1 MRLFVENLTY
11 NQVSIDTITLAPRQS
26 NTFDIPDADIQQV
39 ISQLALAPSV
49 VKWKIDGITRPSID
63 TALTIFVETTG
74 SDTTGDGTYTRPFRT
89 IQKAIDSLGD
99 GVLIKAEITIQVGI
113 GSFGG
118 FTFDQSKYRYVGTP
132 GVNNIP
138 RGIRIQGTMVAPTLT
153 TGTASGTATGAAT
166 TDGARVFTDSGQNW
180 TIDELKGKFLEI
192 SSSKIPIVSN
202 TATTITTS
210 TSLGI
215 AAGAYKIWDH
225 GTIIDSGLQYASS
238 GAAGTSIGRVAIIG
252 NTDASTASFFEFREI
267 RVDSTGLSSGNS
279 VVTMRGQSNA
289 IRMTSCELRRT
300 SATAVT
306 LLSALNNYA
315 AATHCFFNHPD
326 ANASSFGM
334 TYNQDGGPAWCYF
347 LRGGIGVNI
356 SNLGHS
362 SPAIGSVTSSTFEGC
377 TTGINHRMSA
387 QMNIVATCRFLNC
400 TTGVAVAS
408 GTFTVGAALTGTAG
422 GALFFFSGCT
432 TCLQVS
438 NGSHVFFGNSTG
450 TGNTNGIVAT
460 AGARIQVS
468 ASATLGASTELSV
481 DGATSTLA
489 AMRASSPKVFPTTP
503 NAYGSY
509 IYE

>member
-118 FTFDQSKYRYVGTP
+118 FTFDQSKYKHVGTP

-210 TSLGI
+210 TSSGI

-225 GTIIDSGLQYASS
+225 GTIIDSGLQYPTS
-238 GAAGTSIGRVAIIG
+238 GAAGTSIGRIAIIG
-252 NTDASTASFFEFREI
+252 NTDASTTSFLEFREI
-267 RVDSTGLSSGNS
+267 RVDSTGLSSGHA
-279 VVTMRGQSNA
+279 VVTMRGQTNA
-289 IRMTSCELRRT
+289 VRMTSCELRRT

-306 LLSALNNYA
+306 LMSVLNNYA
-315 AATHCFFNHPD
+315 ASTFCFFNHPD
-326 ANASSFGM
+326 ANASSFGLN
-334 TYNQDGGPAWCYF
+334 YSHEGGASGCYF
-347 LRGGIGVNI
+347 LRGGTGIII
-356 SNLGHS
+356 SSLGRS
-362 SPAIGSVTSSTFEGC
+362 ASVGSVTSSTFEGC
-377 TTGINHRMSA
+377 ATGINHRLSA

-408 GTFTVGAALTGTAG
+408 DTFTVGAALTGTAG
-422 GALFFFSGCT
+422 GAQFFFSGCT

-438 NGSHVFFGNSTG
+438 NGAHVFFGNSTG

-460 AGARIQVS
+460 VGARVQVS

-489 AMRASSPKVFPTTP
+489 AMRASSPKVFPTSP
-503 NAYGSY
+503 SAYASY